1 MHPKKSSLVNGDARG
16 SSDRDV
22 CWIYMSTCPVIVS
35 LNRSTSSSI
44 SNKVT
49 VALDGNGWPVK
60 GERKAKASLS
70 FPGRTHRFPVVL
82 VGSTKFLVLPKNS
95 HLSLPLA
102 FGHMAS

>member
-16 SSDRDV
+16 SSDRDGLLD
-22 CWIYMSTCPVIVS
+22 MSTWPVVVS

-49 VALDGNGWPVK
+49 VALGGNGWPVK

-102 FGHMAS
+102 FGHMAR